1 MIPALPLI
9 FKYWRVGVVV
19 AAFVAGCVVTNWYWE
34 AGEARALRRG
44 IEHAAQ
50 KSTGLE
56 IQLEL
61 LQRKERA
68 TNRSYANETRK
79 DTYRCP
85 FPADGDWVL
94 NDARTAG
101 KHAR

>member
-1 MIPALPLI
+1 MIAAILGNWRFLAASFALGVI
-9 FKYWRVGVVV
+9 AGGVGVAKLWNASE
-19 AAFVAGCVVTNWYWE
+19 AAE
-34 AGEARALRRG
+34 LRRG

-68 TNRSYANETRK
+68 TNRSHANETRK
-79 DTYRCP
+79 DMYRCP
-85 FPADGDWVL
+85 FPADGNWVL
-94 NDARTAG
+94 NDALTAG